1 MKLSYII
8 KSKISFLEH
17 QLIHP
22 IIEKRTKHLK
32 IARKE
37 HDNNE
42 IIKIK

>member
-1 MKLSYII
+1 MLSYII

-17 QLIHP
+17 ELIHP

-32 IARKE
+32 TARKE
-37 HDNNE
+37 HNNK